1 MTIPHTRTLK
11 RLLGLAVMGL
21 TILGCYGQGPDRN
34 STQDDTKT
42 PDKKACF
49 IVDPAKLSKNLRA
62 NPNINCIQDGSMSLA
77 PIPDLLFRGIKYST
91 IDYSKDRQSSPAG
104 FAFKV
109 FNASAADGPERLEF
123 LKTSLQ
129 LYDSVWMGLRS
140 VDFKKHTRAIR
151 ELETRMGSKVPD
163 IEGGLAFIF
172 SSIHILFGHF
182 HSCAIGIRASIQA
195 LKKCF
200 QCDVKDS
207 YNMIA
212 LASQSGVNPD
222 KFLENLP
229 GIRCKTGEACI
240 DMFNKGGSNNSVPVN
255 TSPPESQ
262 KNFVTSNPALSNS
275 SHLGLNYL
283 TVLTFSISV
292 LLRYAFSYYI
302 L

>member
-1 MTIPHTRTLK
+1 
-11 RLLGLAVMGL
+11 MGL

-151 ELETRMGSKVPD
+151 ELET
-163 IEGGLAFIF
+163 
-172 SSIHILFGHF
+172 
-182 HSCAIGIRASIQA
+182 
-195 LKKCF
+195 
-200 QCDVKDS
+200 
-207 YNMIA
+207 
-212 LASQSGVNPD
+212 
-222 KFLENLP
+222 
-229 GIRCKTGEACI
+229 
-240 DMFNKGGSNNSVPVN
+240 
-255 TSPPESQ
+255 
-262 KNFVTSNPALSNS
+262 
-275 SHLGLNYL
+275 
-283 TVLTFSISV
+283 
-292 LLRYAFSYYI
+292 
-302 L
+302 

>member
-151 ELETRMGSKVPD
+151 ELETVSAFIILQISRMGSKVPD
-163 IEGGLAFIF
+163 IEGGLAF
-172 SSIHILFGHF
+172 
-182 HSCAIGIRASIQA
+182 A

-255 TSPPESQ
+255 TSPPGSQ